1 MILFQTGTFW
11 TSILAFIVFAEPLI
25 PLEVVAMIVCFACM
39 VTMTLVGSNNAS
51 EADDDTALV
60 VDDEAAY
67 SKNNLILGYGLIFIT
82 SWIYASN
89 CILNRA
95 LKNVHHAILMFW
107 HAIIGLTIASVA
119 VLIEAAVVGDGIRI
133 FHYDSSIYLLLLGA
147 ALFDTITVNSVTIAF
162 QSDSSGFVSLISYI
176 SIVYAFIADMLI
188 FNESFSTIELVAA
201 LTILTVTVATAAYKI
216 REGKRA
222 KLQRA
227 DSFTSVEDVN
237 MSMVKFD

>member
-1 MILFQTGTFW
+1 
-11 TSILAFIVFAEPLI
+11 
-25 PLEVVAMIVCFACM
+25 M
-39 VTMTLVGSNNAS
+39 VTMTLVGSSNAS
-51 EADDDTALV
+51 EADDDTALE
-60 VDDEAAY
+60 VDDDAAAY

-107 HAIIGLTIASVA
+107 HAVIGLTIASVA

-133 FHYDSSIYLLLLGA
+133 FHYDSSIYLLLAGA

-176 SIVYAFIADMLI
+176 SIVYAFIADLVI
-188 FNESFSTIELVAA
+188 FNESFSTIELLAA
-201 LTILTVTVATAAYKI
+201 LTILIVTVATAAFKI
-216 REGKRA
+216 CEGKRA

-237 MSMVKFD
+237 RSLVKFD